1 MKLKHTQ
8 KKSANRGMAKEIFQ
22 KALIGITGQHG
33 QRVMPLKNTQFAKS
47 KRRNR
52 QREDKHLKNVK

>member
-8 KKSANRGMAKEIFQ
+8 KKSANRGMAKEIFS
-22 KALIGITGQHG
+22 KALIGITGKHG
-33 QRVMPLKNTQFAKS
+33 RRIMPLNNTQFTKS
-47 KRRNR
+47 KGRNR